1 MNLGCARRLLAL
13 MAQVLLGAFVAV
25 AAAHADCPSAN
36 TAFVA
41 HTLDYNNDGVPDYAI
56 VPRPVF
62 VALPLDDD
70 MPLVIP
76 VPARVSG
83 FLLLSQPGGARSLQA
98 LSGNPLP
105 AGAWQAVPLGLAL
118 ADVTGSGCNALV
130 VRGVVGA
137 SGSQQTAVVRY
148 AGTGQ
153 PTALQVLTVAS
164 ASGYGLADGELIGSD
179 ATGDG
184 RQDLVHRIG
193 GLVQGVYVADAQG
206 AVGYDDDATI
216 MAVWNDFLAASLAR
230 DSRATLYLS
239 TEVLQRYGTRLNA
252 DLLQQMC
259 QGIRDAGILESDP
272 KFAALV
278 VQRAGPGGD
287 SLFTLLF
294 GKTGNGS
301 WRVSQ
306 L

>member
-1 MNLGCARRLLAL
+1 MNRGWARRLLAL
-13 MAQVLLGAFVAV
+13 MAQVLLGVFVTVVTAR
-25 AAAHADCPSAN
+25 ADCPGSN
-36 TAFVA
+36 TGFVT

-56 VPRPVF
+56 VPRPNF
-62 VALPLDDD
+62 IALPLDDD

-76 VPARVSG
+76 VPARVLG
-83 FLLLSQPGGARSLQA
+83 FLLLSQPGGTRSLQA
-98 LSGNPLP
+98 LSGNQLP
-105 AGAWQAVPLGLAL
+105 AGAWQAVSQGFAL

-153 PTALQVLTVAS
+153 ATSLQLLGVAG
-164 ASGYGLADGELIGSD
+164 AYGLEEGELIGSD

-184 RQDLVHRIG
+184 RQDLVHRVG
-193 GLVQGVYVADAQG
+193 GLVQAVYVADAQG
-206 AVGYDDDATI
+206 VVGYDDDATI
-216 MAVWNDFLAASLAR
+216 MAVWNDFLAAARAR

-239 TEVLQRYGTRLNA
+239 TEVLRRYGGRLNA
-252 DLLQQMC
+252 DTLQQMC
-259 QGIRDAGILESDP
+259 QGIRDAGILESDSQ
-272 KFAALV
+272 FASVA
-278 VQRAGPGGD
+278 VQRAGSGGD